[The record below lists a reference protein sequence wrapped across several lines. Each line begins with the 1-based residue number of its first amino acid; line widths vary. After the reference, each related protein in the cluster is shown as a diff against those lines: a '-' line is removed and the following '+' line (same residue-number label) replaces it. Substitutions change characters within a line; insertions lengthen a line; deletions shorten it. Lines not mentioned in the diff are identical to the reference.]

1 MSAYW
6 DCLVMRSP
14 SPTPEE
20 LDGRKL
26 FLRLVEGMDLPKH
39 RVLNHDY
46 RWINRNAGIR
56 NANHP
61 NFPALMEFIKRKISS

>member
-1 MSAYW
+1 MSLP
-6 DCLVMRSP
+6 DCFAMRSP

-20 LDGRKL
+20 LEDRKL
-26 FLRLVEGMDLPKH
+26 FLRLVDGMDLPKH

-46 RWINRNAGIR
+46 HWINRNAAIR

-61 NFPALMEFIKRKISS
+61 NFSELMKFIKRKISS

>member
-1 MSAYW
+1 MSLP
-6 DCLVMRSP
+6 DCFAMRSP

-20 LDGRKL
+20 LEDRKL
-26 FLRLVEGMDLPKH
+26 FLRLVDGMDLPKQ

-46 RWINRNAGIR
+46 HWINRNVAIR

-61 NFPALMEFIKRKISS
+61 NFSELMKFIKRKISS